1 MHTFDNAMYAQGK
14 EQFAKGMNA
23 VQDDEEDDWETQD
36 RSNSIANITLPP
48 PVENDGGAYDMSEYR
63 RLSGNHHSTTSSTA
77 ASSAV
82 DPALILCLENPRER
96 LRLLQFEDQIIRF
109 IKNPR

>member
-1 MHTFDNAMYAQGK
+1 MPFPK
-14 EQFAKGMNA
+14 EMKV

-36 RSNSIANITLPP
+36 LNASIANINLLP

-63 RLSGNHHSTTSSTA
+63 QLAGNDQSNSSSA
-77 ASSAV
+77 AISNAV

-96 LRLLQFEDQIIRF
+96 LRLLKFEDQIIRF
-109 IKNPR
+109 IRNPRYVIRRC